1 MATQSKVESN
11 DFLDV
16 IRDLLLGSRKKQ
28 MVSGA
33 ILVIIAFLIH
43 IRNLNNGSDNI
54 KLKPRIKDKKKVI
67 LWDYAGRQG

>member
-67 LWDYAGRQG
+67 CSDIIGG